1 MLNNDNWINSND
13 HMPEEDEYV
22 LVILRHTY
30 PGNYWEYDIARNIVL
45 HDKPYWCSSQYGYLE
60 HPRYSTRPYR
70 VVAWHELPKVPN
82 WAIGSKENEEV

>member
-30 PGNYWEYDIARNIVL
+30 PDNYWEYDIARNIVL
-45 HDKPYWCSSQYGYLE
+45 HDKPYWCSGQYGYLE
-60 HPRYSTRPYR
+60 HPRYSTNPYR
-70 VVAWHELPKVPN
+70 VVAWQELPKVPN
-82 WAIGSKENEEV
+82 WAINSKEIKEV

>member
-30 PGNYWEYDIARNIVL
+30 PDNYWEYDIARNIVL

-82 WAIGSKENEEV
+82 WAINSKEIKEV